1 MFPASRSA
9 FTRIAGSVF
18 GLAPILA
25 LALVAGCA
33 TPPPA
38 DDPEAVAE
46 WEQIN
51 DPLEPLNRDIFEFN
65 RFADTYAIKPAA
77 QGYHDV
83 VPKFGRERIHNILT
97 NLNSPLIF
105 ANDLLQGEGDRAVQT
120 FFRAMIN
127 TSFGLLGYADVAA
140 EAGIPAHEEDF
151 GQTLAVW
158 GVGEGPYLMLPIFG
172 PSNPRDVTGLL
183 VEWFADPLDIY
194 LNNVHR
200 EWIVYSRGALAGLD
214 KREGLLDSL
223 DEIERTSLDYYAS
236 LRSLY
241 RQHRASEIRNGHD
254 GGSKVPAP
262 SLTGSAEPAHIDE
275 LSQQAQ

>member
-1 MFPASRSA
+1 MTVFSASRSTFA
-9 FTRIAGSVF
+9 RIAGSV
-18 GLAPILA
+18 LA

-38 DDPEAVAE
+38 DDKEAVAE
-46 WEQIN
+46 WEQVN
-51 DPLEPLNRDIFEFN
+51 DPLEPMNRAIFDFN
-65 RFADTYAIKPAA
+65 RAADTYAIKPAA
-77 QGYHDV
+77 QGYQAV
-83 VPKFGRERIHNILT
+83 VPKFGRDRIHNVLS

-105 ANDLLQGEGDRAVQT
+105 ANDILQGEADRAVQT
-120 FFRAMIN
+120 LFRALLN

-172 PSNPRDVTGLL
+172 PSNPRGTTGLV

-194 LNNVHR
+194 LGNVNL
-200 EWIVYSRGALAGLD
+200 EWMIYTRDVVAGLD
-214 KREGLLDSL
+214 KRESLLDTL

-241 RQHRASEIRNGHD
+241 RQHRAAEIKNGR
-254 GGSKVPAP
+254 GGPTKVPAP
-262 SLTGSAEPAHIDE
+262 GLTGSIQPARADE
-275 LSQQAQ
+275 LSQKAQ

>member
-1 MFPASRSA
+1 MTVFSASRTA
-9 FTRIAGSVF
+9 VTRFAGS
-18 GLAPILA
+18 ILA

-38 DDPEAVAE
+38 DDKEAVAE
-46 WEQIN
+46 WEQVN
-51 DPLEPLNRDIFEFN
+51 DPLEPFN
-65 RFADTYAIKPAA
+65 RAVFDFNRAADTYAIKPAA
-77 QGYHDV
+77 QGYRAV
-83 VPKFGRERIHNILT
+83 VPKFGRDRVHNVLS

-105 ANDLLQGEGDRAVQT
+105 ANDILQGEPDRAVQT
-120 FFRAMIN
+120 LFRAMLN

-172 PSNPRDVTGLL
+172 PSNPRDTVGL
-183 VEWFADPLDIY
+183 VAEFFADPLDIY
-194 LNNVHR
+194 LGNINR
-200 EWIVYSRGALAGLD
+200 EWISYTRAGMSGLD
-214 KREGLLDSL
+214 KRESLLDTL

-241 RQHRASEIRNGHD
+241 RQHRASEIKNGR
-254 GGSKVPAP
+254 GGATKVPAP
-262 SLTGSAEPAHIDE
+262 GLTGSVQPVRADE
-275 LSQQAQ
+275 LSQRAQ